1 MNIRTI
7 SISGIVAAL
16 YIAVTFL
23 VQPLAFGAVQLRL
36 SEMFNH
42 LIVFNKKYFYG
53 IVIGVFLA
61 NLLLSPMKVLDITFG
76 VAHTA
81 ISLAIV
87 IFLGKYVKN
96 IWARMVL
103 NSLVFS
109 FMIFIVAWE
118 LKIAFGTPFFETWG
132 VLILGEI
139 AVMLI
144 TMPIMYAIHKGVHF
158 DKLFKK

>member
-7 SISGIVAAL
+7 STSGIVAAL

-42 LIVFNKKYFYG
+42 LVVFNKKYFFG

-61 NLLLSPMKVLDITFG
+61 NLFFSPMKLLDITFG
-76 VAHTA
+76 VAHTV
-81 ISLAIV
+81 ISLGIV
-87 IFLGKYVKN
+87 IFLEKYVKN
-96 IWARMVL
+96 ILARMFI

-109 FMIFIVAWE
+109 IMIFIVSWE

-132 VLILGEI
+132 VLALGEF

-158 DKLFKK
+158 DKLFK